1 MVTEKINL
9 MNCSI
14 EDIVELL
21 PHGSGFNGEWDAKIE
36 DNTFVGNTIYE
47 HMNENGMYD
56 FDAPFM
62 VKIPLEDAVN
72 FEIKL
77 TGTEEQNRLAEDD
90 DLITYFE
97 DIIAESLLDY

>member
-1 MVTEKINL
+1 MVSEKINL

-21 PHGSGFNGEWDAKIE
+21 PHGGGFNEEWDAKIE

-47 HMNENGMYD
+47 HLNENGMYD
-56 FDAPFM
+56 FDAPFI
-62 VKIPLEDAVN
+62 VKIPLEDAIN

-97 DIIAESLLDY
+97 DIIAESLLYY